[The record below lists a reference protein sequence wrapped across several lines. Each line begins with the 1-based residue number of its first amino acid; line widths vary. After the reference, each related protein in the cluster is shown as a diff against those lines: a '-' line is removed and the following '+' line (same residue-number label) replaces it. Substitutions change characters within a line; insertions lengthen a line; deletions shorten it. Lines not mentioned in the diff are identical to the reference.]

1 MRAFIPHSLVKCMAK
16 KSPHIASLTP
26 PTLSLPFLPPLS
38 HTQSEIAALQPAPP
52 QKWKWMLSPPVV
64 GAEQESGKGRGRGR
78 KRSKRHG
85 NRSGRWVSKTGFTLT
100 LIVCITENLTGACAW
115 QNTGKLSSSCAADYR
130 HDVLVSYFAINPISV
145 RSHKIPE

>member
-26 PTLSLPFLPPLS
+26 PPCLSPFSPLS
-38 HTQSEIAALQPAPP
+38 HIHSQKSQPYSQHPP
-52 QKWKWMLSPPVV
+52 QKWKWMHSPPVV